1 MNDRDLSRIEAL
13 IRSHAYPAGQHPSH
27 AGVEQTPP
35 RSPFTIAI
43 SREVGAMG
51 NGVATEVGRRLDW
64 PVYDRNILDK
74 IAARLRRP
82 PSHVQDIDERQGS
95 WLGECFSS
103 LLDHDHFVS
112 SGAYFEHLLAV
123 LRGLGSAGR
132 CVIVGR
138 GANFIL
144 PAETTLRI
152 RMVAQ
157 TEDRARVAARRLGL
171 SAQEAASYVETAERQ
186 RLAFLKAHFEED
198 PTDPHH
204 YDLVLNMSR
213 LSVDDAAD
221 LVIETLYRLDKC
233 GEPAAGTWAPGHGP
247 SRQHEDSD
255 RREANKTGCIIR
267 G

>member
-1 MNDRDLSRIEAL
+1 MNDRDLSLIEAL
-13 IRSHAYPAGQHPSH
+13 IRSHASTTGQHPSH
-27 AGVEQTPP
+27 AGVEQTPSRP
-35 RSPFTIAI
+35 PFTIAI

-51 NGVATEVGRRLDW
+51 NSVATEVGRRLDW

-74 IAARLRRP
+74 IAERLHRP
-82 PSHVQDIDERQGS
+82 PSDLRDIDEHQTS

-112 SGAYFEHLLAV
+112 SGAYFEHLVAA

-152 RMVAQ
+152 RMVSPP
-157 TEDRARVAARRLGL
+157 EDRARVTARRLGL
-171 SAQEAASYVETAERQ
+171 SAQEAAAYVEAAERE
-186 RLAFLKAHFEED
+186 RLAFVKAHFVED
-198 PTDPHH
+198 PAAPHH

-213 LSVDDAAD
+213 LSVGDAAD
-221 LVIETLYRLDKC
+221 LIIETLRRLEKG
-233 GEPAAGTWAPGHGP
+233 GEPKERGAGVAVTQAGAKVGRVASPVL
-247 SRQHEDSD
+247 
-255 RREANKTGCIIR
+255 T
-267 G
+267 